1 MVATKAS
8 PDGGAFEHER
18 KRTKMR
24 TARGGDVLVDLAN
37 GL

>member
-8 PDGGAFEHER
+8 PNGGAFERER
-18 KRTKMR
+18 KRMR
-24 TARGGDVLVDLAN
+24 TARHGDVLVDLAN